1 MIRLWLF
8 YVIIS
13 NIIKRLS
20 RSNSS
25 RSFRSNDSFASS
37 FDNSTHTSLIQNI
50 VNGQE
55 INIVQIE
62 NQLHNWSISHMKINI
77 IYQQGNFEFS
87 QNYSIKAKEKTI
99 SLNQNLESLQL
110 LSQDT
115 INHHRKKFNYVHIRF
130 VQQ

>member
-1 MIRLWLF
+1 M
-8 YVIIS
+8 IIS

-20 RSNSS
+20 RSNYL

-37 FDNSTHTSLIQNI
+37 SDNSTHTSLTQNI

-55 INIVQIE
+55 RNIVQIE

-115 INHHRKKFNYVHIRF
+115 INHHKKKFNYVHIRF